1 MLEFISSVYFLGII
15 LMAGACGLF
24 LSVFFPSWYAGYPR
38 RFWKARLTYKDD
50 KDQQSVARFSWFAAW
65 ILAFIGSLL
74 AAWNMESIPHTF
86 WWITAQTLYGIVVIW
101 LLAKAI
107 VALCILVQYIGYGII
122 RLKRWIF
129 NDKPLFP
136 KHEKIKSLLKR

>member
-38 RFWKARLTYKDD
+38 RFWMTRLTYEDD
-50 KDQQSVARFSWFAAW
+50 TDQQSVARFSWLTAW
-65 ILAFIGSLL
+65 ILALVGSIL
-74 AAWNMESIPHTF
+74 AACDHPHIQFDF
-86 WWITAQTLYGIVVIW
+86 WWGTLQVIYSILLVWLTAKVL
-101 LLAKAI
+101 
-107 VALCILVQYIGYGII
+107 VALSILVQYIGYGVI
-122 RLKRWIF
+122 RLKQWIF

-136 KHEKIKSLLKR
+136 KHEKLKMLK

>member
-1 MLEFISSVYFLGII
+1 MLEFFASVYFLGII

-24 LSVFFPSWYAGYPR
+24 LSVFIPSWYAGYPR
-38 RFWKARLTYKDD
+38 RFWKARLTYEDD

-65 ILAFIGSLL
+65 ILAAIGSFL
-74 AAWNMESIPHTF
+74 AAYNLQSIPHTF
-86 WWITAQTLYGIVVIW
+86 GWISAQTLYGIILIW

-107 VALCILVQYIGYGII
+107 VMLCILVQYIGYGII
-122 RLKRWIF
+122 RIKEWIF

-136 KHEKIKSLLKR
+136 KHQKLQPLKH